1 MKAFI
6 FSLDS
11 PLASYI
17 SEELRAKGYDVYGT
31 SDKPDKIKS
40 FKLNLKNFIEIENLL
55 DRLQPSVI
63 FHLET
68 SEDKLDIDITK
79 NIIDAAEELD
89 KSPSVVLLSSAE
101 VYGRPKVQ
109 PIPEEHPL
117 QPNTEYGRLMLQ
129 AENLARDSA
138 KKGFRVLITRV
149 FNYLIEDAKHG
160 QKAKSAMDIV
170 HAKDLAK
177 ALITAA
183 EKGDSGDPYNVC
195 SARTSQPTGKIIS
208 YDSQNIVGD
217 NRKFFRKTGWRPLIL
232 V

>member
-11 PLASYI
+11 NLAPFI
-17 SEELRAKGYDVYGT
+17 SEELKAKGYDVYGT
-31 SDKPDKIKS
+31 SDRPDKVKS
-40 FKLNLKNFIEIENLL
+40 FKLNLKNFTEIENLL
-55 DRLQPSVI
+55 DRLQPGVI

-68 SEDKLDIDITK
+68 SEDKIDIDATK

-101 VYGRPKVQ
+101 VYGRPKGQ
-109 PIPEEHPL
+109 PVPEEHPL
-117 QPNTEYGRLMLQ
+117 QPNTEYGRLILQ

-138 KKGFRVLITRV
+138 KKGFRVLIARV
-149 FNYLIEDAKHG
+149 FNYLIEDAKHA
-160 QKAKSAMDIV
+160 QKAKPADII

-183 EKGDSGDPYNVC
+183 EKGDSGEPYNVC
-195 SARTSQPTGKIIS
+195 SAKASQPAGKLIS
-208 YDSQNIVGD
+208 YESQNMIGD
-217 NRKFFRKTGWRPLIL
+217 NRKFFRKTGWRPLIVL
-232 V
+232 